1 MPGPIPTEAPP
12 AEETKSVCSTRC
24 DLRASHLPRL
34 HCFDLL
40 PASTSMHR
48 IALHCTGARRH
59 ERRCVA
65 LMIPDFLPPLFPS
78 FYFPTVIAKRK
89 RVRTLVL
96 RAFRLLCPLDSLFL
110 SGGTSISSLVAT
122 SWERACIKSSC
133 FTHFPVIYRQGGAR
147 VLPHQGGPPPRH
159 PRHRDTAAC
168 CRDGE
173 FQNES
178 RIVTI
183 FCTLS

>member
-59 ERRCVA
+59 ERRCGA

-110 SGGTSISSLVAT
+110 SGGRAFPLLSRRLGKGLVSNLLA
-122 SWERACIKSSC
+122 SHIFLLYIGK
-133 FTHFPVIYRQGGAR
+133 GG
-147 VLPHQGGPPPRH
+147 L
-159 PRHRDTAAC
+159 AC
-168 CRDGE
+168 CRTKGAPL
-173 FQNES
+173 
-178 RIVTI
+178 RATPVTATQQPAAETAS
-183 FCTLS
+183 FRTKL